1 VGINGNSGSAD
12 SRGVEWNFLWRP
24 WQGLSIGLLGA
35 YTDAKL
41 TSDAAVLGGMNG
53 DALPYVP
60 KFSDTFNVDYTWPT
74 IGSYAGFI
82 GGSWTYTGTRYTA
95 FSSSV
100 ATVESHVKLPVYNTL
115 KVQTGLDNGH
125 YSIELFGSNLTNAH
139 GITEY
144 ANSGGQNQTGIAA
157 FIQPRTIGIELGAK
171 F

>member
-1 VGINGNSGSAD
+1 
-12 SRGVEWNFLWRP
+12 
-24 WQGLSIGLLGA
+24 
-35 YTDAKL
+35 
-41 TSDAAVLGGMNG
+41 
-53 DALPYVP
+53 
-60 KFSDTFNVDYTWPT
+60 VDYTWPAFNN
-74 IGSYAGFI
+74 YAGFV

-100 ATVESHVKLPVYNTL
+100 TTIESHIKLPVYNTL
-115 KVQTGLDNGH
+115 KLQAGVDNGKF
-125 YSIELFGSNLTNAH
+125 SVEVFGSNLTNAR